1 MMSIEFEVPLHLL
14 NGVMD
19 TIIEEDAKLRWVY
32 YREPSNTVVV
42 RVDVAKKSLE
52 TFLLR
57 LASVVAS
64 PVEVTIVE
72 EREEGRFIH
81 EAFLLRVDLGSESYP
96 VVVMLF
102 YNLSKFYPDT
112 IVVGTSD
119 KAPPEL
125 IDSVLNLT
133 VGKVKLLDT
142 EMIKSSVIDDGRFIY
157 LRTHIPDSHKRK
169 VLVV

>member
-1 MMSIEFEVPLHLL
+1 MMSLEFEAPLYLL
-14 NGVMD
+14 NPIMD
-19 TIIEEDAKLRWVY
+19 LIMDEDAKLQWVY
-32 YREPSNTVVV
+32 YHEPDNSVVI
-42 RVDVAKKSLE
+42 RVDVARKSLE

-57 LASVVAS
+57 LASVVTS
-64 PVEVTIVE
+64 PVEVTIVD

-81 EAFLLRVDLGSESYP
+81 EAFLLHVDVGSKSYP

-102 YNLSKFYPDT
+102 YNISKFYPDT

-133 VGKVKLLDT
+133 VGKVKLLDA

-157 LRTHIPDSHKRK
+157 LRTHLPGSHKGEI
-169 VLVV
+169 LVV